1 MLCKVQ
7 YSTKSPHLQGLICT
21 SVHPFSRLYESAG
34 DLGIFWDADEY
45 GYQPFASLR
54 QHSSFFIYLGVTQL
68 RCSASQSHTFCS
80 RQQWDVPIG
89 KYRSAEGLARQLRT
103 S

>member
-34 DLGIFWDADEY
+34 DLVIFWMRTYTDNSHLPSCGSVVPHLKATRFARGSMGRADRLY
-45 GYQPFASLR
+45 AVF
-54 QHSSFFIYLGVTQL
+54 
-68 RCSASQSHTFCS
+68 SA
-80 RQQWDVPIG
+80 
-89 KYRSAEGLARQLRT
+89 RSAEKTAYIKL
-103 S
+103 